1 MAQDFKKLA
10 SSVVDAVGGVGN
22 VTNLTHCMTRL
33 RFILKDEAKASDET
47 VKNIPGVMGLVKQG
61 GQYQII
67 IGNNVAAAYKEI
79 LALGVDGG
87 ATVDASEQPKQKWTL
102 KRVGMTILDA
112 IIGTMT
118 PLIPAI
124 IGGSMVK
131 LLAMLLLMTGVVG
144 ETNSTYVL
152 LNTIGDAAFFFL
164 PILVAVSASKKFGT
178 NTYLAVAIAGL
189 MVHPVFMDLMA
200 KAAEGQAVTLAML
213 PITSVK
219 YTYTII
225 PAIVMSWLL
234 RYIEAGVDRIT
245 PLVTKNFLKPMLIL
259 LVGAVIAI
267 SIVGPA
273 GVWLGNG
280 ISAVVYG
287 IHGKLGWLAV
297 AIVGAIWPLLVMT
310 GMHRVFTPTIVTT
323 IAETGSEAMVM
334 PSEIGANMSLGGVS
348 LAVAFK
354 TKNRE
359 LRQTALAAA
368 SSALIA
374 GITEPALYGVAI
386 RLKRPM
392 IASVITGFIAGAVAG
407 LAGLAS
413 HSMAA
418 PGLFTSVQFI
428 DKDNPT
434 SILWI
439 AAVMAISVVVSF
451 ALTLILGF
459 EDIPVE
465 EDEADMVTP
474 ASVKLMAPMKG
485 AVMGLHDVAD
495 EVFSKGL
502 LGKGMAIEPVDGKVV
517 SPIAGTVTTVFQTKH
532 AIGLTDDHGMEV
544 LIHVGLDTV
553 SLNGEPFEALVAAGD
568 RVEVGTELLQADL
581 DAIKAAGLPTTTVVV
596 ITNTDEFK
604 DVTPVEPGNV
614 SFKDHVMEVFHHEKE
629 DDAQTAIAADASLA

>member
-407 LAGLAS
+407 LAGLTS

-517 SPIAGTVTTVFQTKH
+517 SPIAGTVTTVFPTKH

>member
-87 ATVDASEQPKQKWTL
+87 ATVDSSEQPKQMWTL

-144 ETNSTYVL
+144 ETSSTYVL

-517 SPIAGTVTTVFQTKH
+517 SPIAGTVTTVFPTKH

-553 SLNGEPFEALVAAGD
+553 SLNGEPFEALVEAGD

-629 DDAQTAIAADASLA
+629 DDAQTAVAADASLA

>member
-124 IGGSMVK
+124 IGGSMVR

-213 PITSVK
+213 PIASVK

-465 EDEADMVTP
+465 DDEADMVTP

-517 SPIAGTVTTVFQTKH
+517 SPIAGTVTTVFPTKH

-581 DAIKAAGLPTTTVVV
+581 DAIKAVGLPTTTVVV

-629 DDAQTAIAADASLA
+629 DDAQTAVAADASLA

>member
-10 SSVVDAVGGVGN
+10 NSVVDAVGGVGN

-354 TKNRE
+354 TKKRE

-517 SPIAGTVTTVFQTKH
+517 SPIAGTVTTVFPTKH

-553 SLNGEPFEALVAAGD
+553 SLNGEPFEALVEAGG

-629 DDAQTAIAADASLA
+629 DDAQTAVAADASLA

>member
-131 LLAMLLLMTGVVG
+131 LLAMLLLMTDVVG

-189 MVHPVFMDLMA
+189 MVHPVFMDLIA

-374 GITEPALYGVAI
+374 CITEPALYGVAI

-517 SPIAGTVTTVFQTKH
+517 SPIAGTVTTVFPTKH

>member
-10 SSVVDAVGGVGN
+10 SSVVDAVSGVGN

-267 SIVGPA
+267 SIVGPT

-517 SPIAGTVTTVFQTKH
+517 SPIAGTVTTVFPTKH

>member
-428 DKDNPT
+428 DKDNPI

-465 EDEADMVTP
+465 DDEADMVTP

-517 SPIAGTVTTVFQTKH
+517 SPIAGTVTTVFPTKH

-629 DDAQTAIAADASLA
+629 DDAQTAVAADASLA

>member
-10 SSVVDAVGGVGN
+10 NSVVDAVGGVGN

-33 RFILKDEAKASDET
+33 RFTLKDEAKASDET

-67 IGNNVAAAYKEI
+67 IGNNVAAYKEI

-459 EDIPVE
+459 EDILVE

-517 SPIAGTVTTVFQTKH
+517 SPIAGTVTTVFPTKH

-553 SLNGEPFEALVAAGD
+553 SLNGEPFEALVEAGD

-629 DDAQTAIAADASLA
+629 DDAQTAVAADASLA

>member
-517 SPIAGTVTTVFQTKH
+517 SPIAGTVTTVFPTKH

-553 SLNGEPFEALVAAGD
+553 SLNGEPFEALVEAGD

>member
-392 IASVITGFIAGAVAG
+392 IASVITGFIASAVAG

-517 SPIAGTVTTVFQTKH
+517 SPIAGTVTTVFPTKH

>member
-517 SPIAGTVTTVFQTKH
+517 SPIAGTVTTVFPTKH

-581 DAIKAAGLPTTTVVV
+581 DAIKAAGLPTTTVV

-629 DDAQTAIAADASLA
+629 DDAQTAIAADAALA

>member
-287 IHGKLGWLAV
+287 IRGKLGWLAV

-517 SPIAGTVTTVFQTKH
+517 SPIAGTVTTVFPTKH